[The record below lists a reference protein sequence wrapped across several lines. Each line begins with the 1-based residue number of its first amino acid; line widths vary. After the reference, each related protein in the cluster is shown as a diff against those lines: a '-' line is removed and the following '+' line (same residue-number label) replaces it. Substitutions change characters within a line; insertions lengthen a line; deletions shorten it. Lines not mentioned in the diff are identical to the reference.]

1 MGEGLVESMVS
12 RMDGSS
18 AGRAWRVAIAF
29 EGALLVVAYL
39 GGVLLGVP
47 FMDRWDWSWEAVG
60 WGVLACIPL
69 WGVFYES
76 VHNESKSLREIRRFM
91 DQNIRPLFERWST
104 WQLALLSVMAGLGE
118 ELLFRG
124 FIQRGLENWG
134 SLTAGLVISSVL
146 FGLAHAMTKA
156 YLLLGILAGFFFGG
170 IYVMTGNLL
179 IPMITHAVYDFVA
192 LLYYLRKTTSLE
204 ELTEGDEWE

>member
-1 MGEGLVESMVS
+1 M
-12 RMDGSS
+12 
-18 AGRAWRVAIAF
+18 AIAF

>member
-1 MGEGLVESMVS
+1 
-12 RMDGSS
+12 
-18 AGRAWRVAIAF
+18 
-29 EGALLVVAYL
+29 
-39 GGVLLGVP
+39 
-47 FMDRWDWSWEAVG
+47 
-60 WGVLACIPL
+60 
-69 WGVFYES
+69 
-76 VHNESKSLREIRRFM
+76 
-91 DQNIRPLFERWST
+91 
-104 WQLALLSVMAGLGE
+104 MAGLGE